1 MKEAMQKAKE
11 KRDFKDASYGQL
23 ARIGKALASPKRLE
37 LLDLLCQSDRTVEA
51 LASETGMSVANT
63 SQHLQE
69 LQAAR
74 VVETTKNGRYV
85 VYRLA
90 DALVSNFF
98 QSFRLLAENRLAE
111 IEQIRRRFFSEVEEV
126 NAVDRK
132 TLLERVQ
139 QKKAIVIDVRPANE
153 YRTAHIAGALPI
165 PLEQLKQRLS
175 ELPRSREVVAYC
187 RGPFCV
193 LAKEAV
199 ELLRANGFHASR
211 LEDSVHDWRARGLPI
226 AIGEEPTDRRLTRAH

>member
-1 MKEAMQKAKE
+1 
-11 KRDFKDASYGQL
+11 
-23 ARIGKALASPKRLE
+23 
-37 LLDLLCQSDRTVEA
+37 
-51 LASETGMSVANT
+51 MSVANT

-69 LQAAR
+69 LQGAR
-74 VVETTKNGRYV
+74 LVETTKNGRYV

-90 DALVSNFF
+90 DALVSDFF
-98 QSFRLLAENRLAE
+98 RRFRLLAENRLAE
-111 IEQIRRRFFSEVEEV
+111 IAQIRRSFFSEGKQV
-126 NAVDRK
+126 NPVDRK

-153 YRTAHIAGALPI
+153 YRTSHIAGALPL

-175 ELPRSREVVAYC
+175 ELPRNKEVVAYC

-199 ELLRANGFHASR
+199 ELLRSNGFRASR
-211 LEDSVHDWRARGLPI
+211 LEDSVQDWSAGGLPV
-226 AIGEEPTDRRLTRAH
+226 AVGEEPAHRRLTRAH